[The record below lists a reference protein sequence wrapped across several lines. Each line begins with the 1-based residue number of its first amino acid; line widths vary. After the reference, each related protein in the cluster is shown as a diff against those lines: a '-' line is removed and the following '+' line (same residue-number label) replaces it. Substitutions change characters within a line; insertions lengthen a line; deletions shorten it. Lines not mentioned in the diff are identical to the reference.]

1 VRPSLAPLIWGLI
14 LIVLGALFLA
24 QELTN
29 GAFDAGEF
37 IGKAWPLL
45 LIVVGAVLLLG
56 AVTNRPRRGAVER
69 WSTDLGG
76 LQRASVRIEFGAGSL
91 FVGPGPAGKLVDGTF
106 EGGVRA
112 DVRDAE
118 VRLRHDMDSGGWWWP
133 FAGGRTREWRVGLA
147 TGIPVSLRVDGSASR
162 NELDLAELTVPD
174 LDVRTGASESRIRL
188 PRSGVT
194 RARVDAGAASVRI
207 VVPDGVAARVRGRLG
222 FGSVHV
228 DTRRFPEAAGGWAS
242 PDLESAANRA
252 EIEISGGVGS
262 LRVE

>member
-1 VRPSLAPLIWGLI
+1 MRPSLAPLIWGLI

-112 DVRDAE
+112 DVRG
-118 VRLRHDMDSGGWWWP
+118 SGGDVHQFRSDDGGALP
-133 FAGGRTREWRVGLA
+133 RGGRQPL
-147 TGIPVSLRVDGSASR
+147 GICR
-162 NELDLAELTVPD
+162 
-174 LDVRTGASESRIRL
+174 
-188 PRSGVT
+188 
-194 RARVDAGAASVRI
+194 
-207 VVPDGVAARVRGRLG
+207 
-222 FGSVHV
+222 
-228 DTRRFPEAAGGWAS
+228 
-242 PDLESAANRA
+242 
-252 EIEISGGVGS
+252 
-262 LRVE
+262 